1 MIYVFSV
8 LITAAFWWGWV
19 AYARPAINPRSRA
32 HRMNR
37 SDRLLR
43 AAGASAFAM
52 IPIMFT
58 AATISLLF
66 NIKDSSG
73 ASAGMWPSGLIAI
86 FTWLSLGGGLVLL
99 ITAGIVQTIDRHQ
112 ARAQNRSLDILT
124 PPPPWWTWAVVLV
137 TLTIPTVIGAWV
149 TVRLFRAWS
158 ADLPLEASTIRTIEQ
173 VETLRQH
180 VYALIREYLI
190 WAGSIAAFT
199 IVLAIVLGIRQ
210 RRRRRRYFVRVNRA
224 VAASASLGA
233 LV

>member
-8 LITAAFWWGWV
+8 LITAALWWGWV
-19 AYARPAINPRSRA
+19 AYARPAINPQTRT

-43 AAGASAFAM
+43 AAGASAFAI
-52 IPIMFT
+52 IPIMVT
-58 AATISLLF
+58 TATISLLF
-66 NIKDSSG
+66 NIKDTSG
-73 ASAGMWPSGLIAI
+73 TSAGMWPSGLSAI
-86 FTWLSLGGGLVLL
+86 VTWLSLGGGLVLL
-99 ITAGIVQTIDRHQ
+99 ITAGIVQTFDRHQ
-112 ARAQNRSLDILT
+112 ARARNRSLDILT

-137 TLTIPTVIGAWV
+137 TLTIPTIIGVWV
-149 TVRLFRAWS
+149 TDRLIQAWS
-158 ADLPLEASTIRTIEQ
+158 ADLQLEASTIRTMDQ

-180 VYALIREYLI
+180 VYTLFREYLI
-190 WAGSIAAFT
+190 WAASIAVFT

-224 VAASASLGA
+224 VAASAGLGA